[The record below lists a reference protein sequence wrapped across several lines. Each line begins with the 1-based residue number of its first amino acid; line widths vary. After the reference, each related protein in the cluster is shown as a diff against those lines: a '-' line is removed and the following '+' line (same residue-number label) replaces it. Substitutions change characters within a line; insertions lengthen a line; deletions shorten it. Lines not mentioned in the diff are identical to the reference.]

1 MGNPLIPLN
10 SFQNGLLGG
19 GGEGMHGL
27 GVLYF
32 AYHMF
37 SLACFVPTSANGVAL
52 ASLSRRTLDVGA
64 AVTWQAALRFSSAY
78 CALPLL
84 VLLAWAAAHDWL
96 LPFAPEFMLGKV
108 PVATFFLM
116 AAVLST
122 LQVPA
127 HLYLIAH
134 HRLGR
139 HGALGRDADHRRCL
153 VPDGRRG
160 ARGGI
165 CCLLRQLCRAR
176 GRASSGQPLGCG
188 RRPVRKPDRRHE
200 LTELRLVMEQA

>member
-139 HGALGRDADHRRCL
+139 VSAATALWAVTLITGAVLCRM
-153 VPDGRRG
+153 
-160 ARGGI
+160 GGGELEVASAVFFASYVVRAVV
-165 CCLLRQLCRAR
+165 LLR
-176 GRASSGQPLGCG
+176 ASRWVAAGGL
-188 RRPVRKPDRRHE
+188 
-200 LTELRLVMEQA
+200 